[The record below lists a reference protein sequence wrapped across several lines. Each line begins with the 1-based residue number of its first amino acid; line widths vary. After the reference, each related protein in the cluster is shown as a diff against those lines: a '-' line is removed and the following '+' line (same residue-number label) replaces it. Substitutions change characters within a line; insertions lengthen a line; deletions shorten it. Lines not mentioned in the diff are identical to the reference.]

1 MPRNTLVILSLTFLL
16 VCAGMVVADPAMAGS
31 RCITDALGRVVEV
44 PCEPKRV
51 VALAPS
57 ITEIIYALERQ
68 EILKGATRFSDYPP
82 EADHL
87 PKVGSYVQL
96 DVERIA
102 ALKPDLCIGIATKDH
117 KPQKGAAQLAA
128 LNIPFVALHPE
139 DMETVMQSIETVG
152 KLLNASD
159 KARQI
164 VGDMRTRTARVK
176 QKVALVQNKP
186 KVFVQIGVTPIVS
199 AGTATFINQLI
210 EAAGGINLAA
220 GPSPYPRFSR
230 EQVICLV
237 PEVLIIT
244 SMARSTVFERIKAD
258 WFQWPSIPAVAHNR
272 VFIAPSNTFDRP
284 TPRLV
289 EGLEQMACYIH
300 PQLFGEKL

>member
-1 MPRNTLVILSLTFLL
+1 MSRSILLILSLMLL
-16 VCAGMVVADPAMAGS
+16 LICAGLFVVATAMAEAHY
-31 RCITDALGRVVEV
+31 ITDSLGRVVEV

-68 EILKGATRFSDYPP
+68 EILKGATRFSDYPS
-82 EADHL
+82 EAEQL

-117 KPQKGAAQLAA
+117 KLQKGAAQLAA

-139 DMETVMQSIETVG
+139 DIETVMDSIEIVG
-152 KLLNASD
+152 ELLNATD
-159 KARQI
+159 KAQQI
-164 VGDMRTRTARVK
+164 IGDMRIRIARVK
-176 QKVALVQNKP
+176 QVVASVPNKP

-199 AGTATFINQLI
+199 AGSATFINQLI
-210 EAAGGINLAA
+210 ETAGGINLAA
-220 GPSPYPRFSR
+220 GSSPYPRFSR
-230 EQVICLV
+230 EQVICLL

-289 EGLEQMACYIH
+289 EGLEQMAHYIH